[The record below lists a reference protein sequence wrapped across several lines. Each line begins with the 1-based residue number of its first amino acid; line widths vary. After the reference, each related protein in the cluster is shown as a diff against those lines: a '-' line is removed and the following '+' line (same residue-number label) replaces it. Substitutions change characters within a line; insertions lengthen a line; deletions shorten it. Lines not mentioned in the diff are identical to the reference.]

1 MNNQMITTEDLRG
14 MLDEYSPEQQME
26 IDAQAIREGA
36 KALSDAAAVMKECID
51 KFPLLIH
58 EMQEASTLHV
68 SDETKT
74 EVVGIGKETGCA
86 IADAFRREA
95 DKTVA
100 KAQKGVKLISIPAT
114 AAYCLLYFML
124 LLLVYVIVIIT
135 VNYYCWHIHGIWS
148 MTWGFV
154 GGLAF
159 LVSITLL
166 ICHKGWV

>member
-14 MLDEYSPEQQME
+14 MLDDYSPEQQME

-36 KALSDAAAVMKECID
+36 KTLSDAAAVMKECID

-74 EVVGIGKETGCA
+74 EVVGIGKET
-86 IADAFRREA
+86 
-95 DKTVA
+95 
-100 KAQKGVKLISIPAT
+100 T
-114 AAYCLLYFML
+114 AAYCLFYFML

-135 VNYYCWHIHGIWS
+135 VNCYCWHIHDIWS